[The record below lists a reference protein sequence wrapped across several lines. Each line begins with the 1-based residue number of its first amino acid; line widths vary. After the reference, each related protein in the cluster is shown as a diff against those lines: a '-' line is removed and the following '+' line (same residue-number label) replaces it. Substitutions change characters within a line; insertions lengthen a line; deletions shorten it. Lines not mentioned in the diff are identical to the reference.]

1 MNKVIRD
8 RYPVSRLPEDLRDEV
23 GNVTSVRVTLEPTA
37 PPESSLT
44 DILERARR
52 LRAEGKIKPVTTE
65 DAVARVRALRDE
77 WDS

>member
-1 MNKVIRD
+1 MNKVVRD
-8 RYPVSRLPEDLRDEV
+8 HYPVSKLPEDLREEV
-23 GNVTSVRVTLEPTA
+23 GDVQSVRLILEPID

-44 DILERARR
+44 EIIERARR
-52 LRAEGKIKPVTTE
+52 LRAEGKIQPVTTE